1 MVNIKINKKSGKPL
15 YVQIRDRIE
24 QAIQDKE
31 LNPGDRLPPVAAFAK
46 NIGVT
51 QATIRRALEDLGNQG
66 LTKCHVGRGT
76 FVAEF
81 DCGDAGAPTPSSYN
95 LGENSHLFPGG
106 QVKPAVRCAAQRLR
120 RGISKGLCDL
130 MAIAKH
136 PEIVGFAKGVPDPGL
151 HDPGFFENMVTMALK
166 ENPLDYMAYEDC
178 QGLLELRR
186 EIASQYSRKGVV
198 ISPDQVLIT
207 NGSQQGASIAAL
219 DAADKKRHVICESP
233 CYQGL
238 PDIFVVHG
246 NWVDTVSTDGEN
258 SIEEELN
265 AYAGKESS
273 LLYLC
278 PDFRNPTGMD
288 MTTERRE
295 AVAAWARA
303 NKGIILSDE
312 IYQDL
317 RFEGKQGESIFNLLG
332 GEQTIIVSSLSKS
345 LMSGLRVGW
354 MISSPRRI
362 AEFSRIKM
370 LMDQVCP
377 PLMQGVVL
385 KFFQSGAYGAHLE
398 KIRKIYRDRR
408 NVMLDC
414 LEQVMPDVVTWTRPQ
429 GGFSLWVTLPRG
441 YSSVALLLAA
451 IDKGINFLP
460 GPLFDIDQRFV
471 NSFRLSWAWAGLD
484 EIAEGI
490 EILAD
495 TVKELLRK
503 PPGDSGMSGLI
514 HFQ

>member
-1 MVNIKINKKSGKPL
+1 MINIKIDKKSGKPL
-15 YVQIRDRIE
+15 YVQIRDRIV
-24 QAIQDKE
+24 QAIQDRE
-31 LNPGDRLPPVAAFAK
+31 LNPGDRLPSVAAFAK

-51 QATIRRALEDLGNQG
+51 QATIRRALEDLGKQG

-81 DCGDAGAPTPSSYN
+81 DFRDAGAPNPYN
-95 LGENSHLFPGG
+95 QNFRENSHRFPGG
-106 QVKPAVRCAAQRLR
+106 QAKPAVRCAAQRLR
-120 RGISKGLCDL
+120 KGISKGLCDL

-136 PEIVGFAKGVPDPGL
+136 PEIAGFAKGVPDPGL
-151 HDPGFFENMVTMALK
+151 HDPGFFENIVTMALK
-166 ENPLDYMAYEDC
+166 ENPSVYMAYEDC

-186 EIASQYSRKGVV
+186 EIASQYSRKGVH

-233 CYQGL
+233 CFQGI
-238 PDIFVVHG
+238 PDTFVAHG
-246 NWVDTVSTDGEN
+246 NWVDTLMTDGKD
-258 SIEEELN
+258 SLDELN
-265 AYAGKESS
+265 TYAGKESS

-278 PDFRNPTGMD
+278 PDFRNPTGTD
-288 MTTERRE
+288 MTPERRE
-295 AVAAWARA
+295 SVVAWARA
-303 NKGIILSDE
+303 NNGIILSDE
-312 IYQDL
+312 IFQDL
-317 RFEGKQGESIFNLLG
+317 RFEGKQEESIFNLLG
-332 GEQTIIVSSLSKS
+332 GEQTIIISSLSKS

-362 AEFSRIKM
+362 ARFSRIKR
-370 LMDQVCP
+370 LMDQACP

-385 KFFQSGAYGAHLE
+385 KLFQSGTYGVHLE

-408 NVMLDC
+408 DVMLDC
-414 LEQVMPDVVTWTRPQ
+414 LEQVMPDSVTWTRPQ
-429 GGFSLWVTLPRG
+429 GGFALWVTLPRG
-441 YSSVALLLAA
+441 YSSVALLISA

-471 NSFRLSWAWAGLD
+471 NSFRLSWAWSGPD
-484 EIAEGI
+484 EILEGI

-495 TVKELLRK
+495 TVKELLRQS
-503 PPGDSGMSGLI
+503 PGDSGMSGLI